1 MRPSLMKTL
10 FTVFCF
16 LVATGALAQAPDGG
30 VADPDAG
37 VPAGVLTKPP
47 ELLRQVEAP
56 YPAEAAAQQLEG
68 TVVMFIDISETG
80 AVTNVEVTQAAG
92 HGFDEAAVEAVK
104 QFEFSPAEVDNVPS
118 PVRIQY
124 AYQFVFRPVEPTP
137 TEDGGVS
144 QPEAPVNFSGQAL
157 ERGTRKPLNGAEIV
171 LPELDLSAVADA
183 EGRFSFR
190 GVPLGT
196 HEVLV
201 VQGGYDRFKTKET
214 MSEGLETRATYYVQK
229 RIFSPF
235 ETVVRSDR
243 ERKEVTSTTLQVA
256 EVQRVPGTQGDTLKV
271 VQNLPGVARPAFN
284 GGALVIR
291 GTSPQESGVFLDG
304 QRIPLLFHFGGLT
317 SVYNSELLESLD
329 YLPGNFSSYYGDIT
343 GGVINV
349 NSREPRMDR
358 LHATV
363 GVSLIESNAVIEGPI
378 TDTLGFAIGGRR
390 SYIDLVLKAVPF
402 DDDSLQVAPRYYDAQ
417 LKLVWKPLSRHT
429 FTLQGIT
436 SRDRLGLVFDRPSDN
451 DPTVNGSL
459 DVTTGFNQLRLRH
472 QYRADRLTLDTHALV
487 GNTLVEFEIGDRNL
501 RIASTDL
508 NLRATAEYALVE
520 PFTLAGGVDVT
531 SSFANVKARIQRPP
545 REGEPPSPLITEDL
559 LNTDG
564 DFLQYF
570 PSLWIE
576 GRWRPFKGLL
586 VVPGVRYEGYVFTD
600 QKDVKRTLN
609 PRLAVR
615 YALTDTLTLKGGAGV
630 YHGPPVQDE
639 PSLAF
644 GNPDLS
650 AKRSLQYG
658 VGAEWQP
665 QQEWFVSGEVFY
677 NDLDDLISRSDALVE
692 RDGEL
697 VPERL
702 KNGGVGRV
710 YGLEILIRRSLT
722 ERLFGWI
729 AYTLSRSERRD
740 APGANWRLFDNDQTH
755 VLTAIASYKLPKGW
769 EVGARFRFASGNP
782 TTPVVGSVRDDGTDV
797 FLPLFAGVNSR
808 RLPSFNQLDIRVDKI
823 LVFDKWTLDLY
834 LDLTNVYNN
843 AAVEGIAYN
852 YNYTESAYFEGL
864 PILPV
869 LGAKGSF

>member
-1 MRPSLMKTL
+1 MKTL
-10 FTVFCF
+10 FAVLCI

-37 VPAGVLTKPP
+37 VPTGVLTKPP

-56 YPAEAAAQQLEG
+56 YPPEAAAQQLEG
-68 TVVMFIDISETG
+68 TVVMLIDISETG
-80 AVTNVEVTQAAG
+80 AVTNVEVTQPAG

-104 QFEFSPAEVDNVPS
+104 QFQFEPAHVDHVPA

-124 AYQFVFRPVEPTP
+124 AYQFVFRPVQPEPS
-137 TEDGGVS
+137 EDGGVAAP
-144 QPEAPVNFSGQAL
+144 QAPVNFSGRAL
-157 ERGTRKPLNGAEIV
+157 ERGSRKPLAGAEVVIPD
-171 LPELDLSAVADA
+171 LELSTVADD

-201 VQGGYDRFKTKET
+201 VLGGYDRFRTKET

-229 RIFSPF
+229 RIFSAY
-235 ETVVRSDR
+235 ETVVRSER

-284 GGALVIR
+284 GGQLVIR

-317 SVYNSELLESLD
+317 SVYNSELLDALD
-329 YLPGNFSSYYGDIT
+329 YLPGNFSAYYGDIT

-349 NSREPRMDR
+349 RSREPKMDR
-358 LHATV
+358 IHGTA

-390 SYIDLVLKAVPF
+390 SYVDLVLGVVPEG
-402 DDDSLQVAPRYYDAQ
+402 DGPSLQVAPRYYDAQ
-417 LKLVWKPLSRHT
+417 LKLVWKPKVLPRHT
-429 FTLQGIT
+429 FSFQGLT
-436 SRDRLGLVFDRPSDN
+436 SRDRLGLVFDRPSDD
-451 DPTVNGSL
+451 DPTVTGAL

-472 QYRADRLTLDTHALV
+472 QYRADALTLDTQALV
-487 GNTLVEFEIGDRNL
+487 GNTLVEFEVGARNL

-508 NLRATAEYALVE
+508 SLRSTAEYVLLE
-520 PFTLAGGVDVT
+520 SLTLAGGVDVT
-531 SSFANVKARIQRPP
+531 SNFARVKARIQSPP
-545 REGEPPSPLITEDL
+545 REGEPPRPLVNEALVTA
-559 LNTDG
+559 DG
-564 DFLQYF
+564 DFVQFY
-570 PSLWIE
+570 PSLWVE
-576 GRWRPFKGLL
+576 GRVSPVKGLL
-586 VVPGVRYEGYVFTD
+586 LVPGVRAEGYVFTD
-600 QKDVKRTLN
+600 QKDARYTLN

-615 YALTDTLTLKGGAGV
+615 YALTDAVTLKGGAGV
-630 YHGPPVQDE
+630 YHGPPIQDE
-639 PSLAF
+639 ASVDF
-644 GNPDLS
+644 GNPDLK
-650 AKRSLQYG
+650 AKRSLQYS

-665 QQEWFVSGEVFY
+665 RQEWFISGEVFY
-677 NDLDDLISRSDALVE
+677 NDLDDLIVRSDALVE
-692 RDGEL
+692 RDGER

-702 KNGGVGRV
+702 KNGGVGRI
-710 YGLEILIRRSLT
+710 YGLEVLIRRSLT

-729 AYTLSRSERRD
+729 SYTLSRSERRD
-740 APGANWRLFDNDQTH
+740 APGAAWRLFDNDQTH

-782 TTPVVGSVRDDGTDV
+782 TTPVVGAVRDDTNDV
-797 FLPLFAGVNSR
+797 FLPLFAAVNSR
-808 RLPSFNQLDIRVDKI
+808 RLPSFNQLDVRVDKI
-823 LVFDKWTLDLY
+823 FVFDTWTLDVY
-834 LDLTNVYNN
+834 LDLMN
-843 AAVEGIAYN
+843 AYQNPAVEGIAYN
-852 YNYTESAYFEGL
+852 YNYSQSAYFKGL